1 MLRRVLLL
9 SILPISAWGAGPT
22 ATETARAVRDAG
34 LDPDQC
40 YRVRDLSL
48 FKEDI
53 RLYFNDGYLIFA
65 KPVAGERIAA
75 VFTAA
80 DLEGG
85 DGEMLLL
92 PPVRAERQS
101 LARFT
106 GSPNLD
112 EHFRAAVLMF
122 TDSSG
127 RDLLASIEKQG
138 SARKA
143 PEMAPML
150 SEQWSPVMSNILDSF
165 APRIAGDLLS
175 PGRPDGLL
183 FAAIGGKTLGN
194 FDVVYDPA
202 ATEQILAGQ
211 LMERNQRISYDIW
224 TSFVAR
230 RFRTA
235 ATPPEAFGFSLTKFR
250 IEATLDD
257 NLGLRATTR
266 VTVKIGSR
274 PLRAFAFQISRA
286 EQVTAARIDGVP
298 AELLT
303 RESARSRA
311 LRADENEVFLV
322 TSSELLAARS
332 THQME
337 FEHDGDI
344 ITSPGNGVYAV
355 RARSN
360 WYPRSGSAFA
370 DYELAFSYPK
380 RLTLVTAGDIVL
392 DRVEGDTRITERRT
406 PTPIRVAGFNLGTYE
421 KSSINAAGLTVDVF
435 GNRRLDPAL
444 QPPPRAA
451 TFTQM
456 VQPPRGPRREEIT
469 TIIQNVPPPDPLA
482 RLNTVAADVA
492 ACFQYYSGLFGPP
505 PLKTL
510 TVSPIPGTFGQG
522 FPGLVYLSTLS
533 YLDPRE
539 RPAGVRNDTLQTF
552 FSDLMVAHEV
562 AHQWWGNV
570 VTSKSYQDEW
580 LMEALAHYS
589 ALMWIEKKK
598 GSKALEEVMAD
609 FQRELLHTGE
619 DGQSLESAGPV
630 TWGYRLEAAKS
641 AEAFRVITYEK
652 GAWVLHMLRKRIGN
666 DRFLKVLAE
675 LRKQYEFRGVSSA
688 DLLDL
693 VKKSLPPG
701 VSADSME
708 SFFDN
713 WVYSTGIPTL
723 RVKYSV
729 KASPKV
735 DAPSWRVSGTL
746 EQSGVDENF
755 SVDVP
760 VEIQFAKGPAQTVW
774 VRTSNEPSGF
784 SATLK
789 QVPLKVSVPVGSSV
803 LAVRK

>member
-1 MLRRVLLL
+1 VLRRVLLL

-522 FPGLVYLSTLS
+522 FPGLVYLSTVS
-533 YLDPRE
+533 YLDPQE

>member
-1 MLRRVLLL
+1 VFRRVLLL
-9 SILPISAWGAGPT
+9 SILPICAWAAGPT

-34 LDPDQC
+34 LDPEQC

-48 FKEDI
+48 YKDDI

-80 DLEGG
+80 DVEGG
-85 DGEMLLL
+85 DGEILLL
-92 PPVRAERQS
+92 PPLRAERQS

-106 GSPNLD
+106 GTPNLN

-127 RDLLASIEKQG
+127 RDLLESIEKG
-138 SARKA
+138 SVRKA
-143 PEMAPML
+143 PEMGPLLA
-150 SEQWSPVMSNILDSF
+150 EQWAPTVSNILDSF

-183 FAAIGGKTLGN
+183 FAAIAGKMLGN

-211 LMERNQRISYDIW
+211 LMERNQRFSYDIW

-230 RFRTA
+230 RFRKTG
-235 ATPPEAFGFSLTKFR
+235 TPFEASGFSLTKFR
-250 IEATLDD
+250 IEAALDES
-257 NLGLRATTR
+257 LRLRATTR
-266 VTVKIGSR
+266 ATVKIGSL
-274 PLRAFAFQISRA
+274 PLRAFAFEISRA
-286 EQVTAARIDGVP
+286 EEVTAARIDGVP

-322 TSSELLAARS
+322 TSPELLAAGS

-337 FEHDGDI
+337 FEHEGDI

-360 WYPRSGSAFA
+360 WYPHSGSAFA
-370 DYELAFSYPK
+370 DYELAFNYPK
-380 RLTLVTAGDIVL
+380 RLTLVTTGDIVS
-392 DRVEGDTRITERRT
+392 DRVEGDSRITERRT
-406 PTPIRVAGFNLGTYE
+406 LTPIRVAGFNLGTYQ
-421 KSSINAAGLTVDVF
+421 KTSITAAGLTVDVF
-435 GNRRLDPAL
+435 GNRGLDPAL
-444 QPPPRAA
+444 QPPPR
-451 TFTQM
+451 TTTVTQM
-456 VQPPRGPRREEIT
+456 VQPPRGPRREELT

-533 YLDPRE
+533 YLDPLE
-539 RPAGVRNDTLQTF
+539 RPAGLRSATLQTF

-570 VTSKSYQDEW
+570 VTGKSYQDEW
-580 LMEALAHYS
+580 LMEGLAHYS

-598 GSKALEEVMAD
+598 GSKALEDVMAD

-666 DRFLKVLAE
+666 ERFLKVLAE

-688 DLLDL
+688 DLLEL
-693 VKKSLPPG
+693 VKESLPPG

-729 KASPKV
+729 KASAKGNV
-735 DAPSWRVSGTL
+735 PSWKVSGTL
-746 EQSGVDENF
+746 EQSAVDENF

-760 VEIQFAKGPAQTVW
+760 VEIQFAKGPTQTLW

-784 SATLK
+784 SATVK
-789 QVPLKVSVPVGSSV
+789 QAPLKLSVPAGTSI

>member
-1 MLRRVLLL
+1 MVRKVLLL
-9 SILPISAWGAGPT
+9 SILPVCAWAAGPS
-22 ATETARAVRDAG
+22 AADTARAVRDAG
-34 LDPDQC
+34 LDPEQC

-48 FKEDI
+48 YKEDI
-53 RLYFNDGYLIFA
+53 RLYFNDGYLIFS

-75 VFTAA
+75 VFSA
-80 DLEGG
+80 DVEGG
-85 DGEMLLL
+85 DGEILLL
-92 PPVRAERQS
+92 PPLRAERQS

-122 TDSSG
+122 TDGSG
-127 RDLLASIEKQG
+127 RDLLESIEKQG
-138 SARKA
+138 FGRKA
-143 PEMAPML
+143 PEMAPL
-150 SEQWSPVMSNILDSF
+150 LAEQWAPVVSNILDSF

-175 PGRPDGLL
+175 PGRTDGFLL
-183 FAAIGGKTLGN
+183 SALSGKTLGN

-211 LMERNQRISYDIW
+211 LMERNQRVVYDIW

-235 ATPPEAFGFSLTKFR
+235 AGKPAEGGFTLTKFR
-250 IEATLDD
+250 IEASLDE
-257 NLGLRATTR
+257 NLRLRATTR
-266 VTVKIGSR
+266 ATVKIGSS
-274 PLRAFAFQISRA
+274 PLRAFAFEISRA
-286 EQVTAARIDGVP
+286 EQITAARIDGLP

-322 TSSELLAARS
+322 TSPELLAPAS

-337 FEHDGDI
+337 FEHEGDL
-344 ITSPGNGVYAV
+344 ITSPGNGVYSV
-355 RARSN
+355 GARSN
-360 WYPRSGSAFA
+360 WYPRSGAAFA
-370 DYELAFSYPK
+370 DYELLFRYPQ
-380 RLTLVTAGDIVL
+380 RLTLVTPGDIVA
-392 DRVEGDTRITERRT
+392 DRTEGDWRITERRT
-406 PTPIRVAGFNLGTYE
+406 PTAIRVAGFNLGAYE
-421 KSSINAAGLTVDVF
+421 KSSITAAGLTVDVF
-435 GNRRLDPAL
+435 GNRGLDPAL
-444 QPPPRAA
+444 QPPPR
-451 TFTQM
+451 TTIVTQLI
-456 VQPPRGPRREEIT
+456 QPVARGPRRVETT
-469 TIIQNVPPPDPLA
+469 TIVQNVPPPDPLA
-482 RLNTVAADVA
+482 RLKAVAIDVA
-492 ACFQYYSGLFGPP
+492 ACFQYFSGLFGAP

-522 FPGLVYLSTLS
+522 FPGLVYLSTVS
-533 YLDPRE
+533 YLDPQE
-539 RPAGVRNDTLQTF
+539 RPAATRNATLQTF

-562 AHQWWGNV
+562 AHQWWGNI
-570 VTSKSYQDEW
+570 VTGKSYQDEW

-598 GSKALEEVMAD
+598 GPKALEEVMAD
-609 FQRELLHTGE
+609 FQRDLLKTGE
-619 DGQSLESAGPV
+619 DGQNVEAAGPV

-641 AEAFRVITYEK
+641 ADAFRAITYEK
-652 GAWVLHMLRKRIGN
+652 GAWVLHMLRKRLGN

-675 LRKQYEFRGVSSA
+675 LRRQYEFRGASTA
-688 DLLDL
+688 DLLEL

-723 RVKYSV
+723 RLRYSV
-729 KASPKV
+729 KASAKASV
-735 DAPSWRVSGTL
+735 PSWKVSGTL
-746 EQSGVDENF
+746 EQSAVDENF
-755 SVDVP
+755 SVDIP
-760 VEIQFAKGPAQTVW
+760 VEIQFAKGAPQTVW

-789 QVPLKVSVPVGSSV
+789 QLPLKVGIPAGSGV

>member
-1 MLRRVLLL
+1 MFRRVLLL
-9 SILPISAWGAGPT
+9 SILPICAWAAGPT

-34 LDPDQC
+34 LDPEQC

-48 FKEDI
+48 YKDDI

-80 DLEGG
+80 DVEGG
-85 DGEMLLL
+85 DGEILLL
-92 PPVRAERQS
+92 PPLRAERQS

-106 GSPNLD
+106 GTPNLN

-127 RDLLASIEKQG
+127 RDLLESIEKG
-138 SARKA
+138 SVRKA
-143 PEMAPML
+143 PEMGPLLA
-150 SEQWSPVMSNILDSF
+150 EQWAPTVSNILDSF

-183 FAAIGGKTLGN
+183 FAAIAGKMLGN

-211 LMERNQRISYDIW
+211 LMERNQRFSYDIW

-230 RFRTA
+230 RFRTTG
-235 ATPPEAFGFSLTKFR
+235 TPFEASGFSLTKFR
-250 IEATLDD
+250 IEAALDES
-257 NLGLRATTR
+257 LRLRATTR
-266 VTVKIGSR
+266 ATVKIGSL
-274 PLRAFAFQISRA
+274 PLRAFAFEISRA
-286 EQVTAARIDGVP
+286 EEVTAARIDGVP

-322 TSSELLAARS
+322 TSPELLAAGS

-337 FEHDGDI
+337 FEHEGDI

-360 WYPRSGSAFA
+360 WYPHSGSAFA
-370 DYELAFSYPK
+370 DYELAFNYPK
-380 RLTLVTAGDIVL
+380 RLTLVTTGDIVS
-392 DRVEGDTRITERRT
+392 DRVEGDSRITERRT
-406 PTPIRVAGFNLGTYE
+406 LTPIRVAGFNLGTYQ
-421 KSSINAAGLTVDVF
+421 KTSITAAGLTVDVF
-435 GNRRLDPAL
+435 GNRGLDPAL
-444 QPPPRAA
+444 QPPPRA
-451 TFTQM
+451 TTVTQM
-456 VQPPRGPRREEIT
+456 VQPPRGPRREELT

-533 YLDPRE
+533 YLDPLE
-539 RPAGVRNDTLQTF
+539 RPAGLRSATLQTF

-570 VTSKSYQDEW
+570 VTGKSYQDEW
-580 LMEALAHYS
+580 LMEGLAHYS

-598 GSKALEEVMAD
+598 GSKALEDVMAD
-609 FQRELLHTGE
+609 FQRELLHIGE

-630 TWGYRLEAAKS
+630 TWGYRLEAARS

-666 DRFLKVLAE
+666 ERFLKVLAE

-688 DLLDL
+688 DLLEL
-693 VKKSLPPG
+693 VKESLPPG

-729 KASPKV
+729 KASAKGNV
-735 DAPSWRVSGTL
+735 PSWKVSGTL
-746 EQSGVDENF
+746 EQSAVDENF

-760 VEIQFAKGPAQTVW
+760 VEIQFAKGPTQTLW

-784 SATLK
+784 SATVK
-789 QVPLKVSVPVGSSV
+789 QAPLKLSVPAGTSI

>member
-1 MLRRVLLL
+1 VFRRVLLL
-9 SILPISAWGAGPT
+9 SILPVCAWAAGPT

-34 LDPDQC
+34 LDPEQC

-48 FKEDI
+48 YKDDI

-80 DLEGG
+80 DVEGG
-85 DGEMLLL
+85 DGEILLL
-92 PPVRAERQS
+92 PPLRAERQS

-106 GSPNLD
+106 GTPNLN

-127 RDLLASIEKQG
+127 RDLLESIEKG
-138 SARKA
+138 SVRKA
-143 PEMAPML
+143 PEMGPLLA
-150 SEQWSPVMSNILDSF
+150 EQWAPTVSNILDSF

-183 FAAIGGKTLGN
+183 FAAIAGKMLGN

-211 LMERNQRISYDIW
+211 LMERNQRFSYDIW

-230 RFRTA
+230 RFRTTG
-235 ATPPEAFGFSLTKFR
+235 TPFEASGFSLTKFR
-250 IEATLDD
+250 IEAALDES
-257 NLGLRATTR
+257 LRLRATTR
-266 VTVKIGSR
+266 ATVKIGSL
-274 PLRAFAFQISRA
+274 PLRAFAFEISRA
-286 EQVTAARIDGVP
+286 EEVTAARIDGVP

-322 TSSELLAARS
+322 TSPELLAAGS

-337 FEHDGDI
+337 FEHEGDI

-360 WYPRSGSAFA
+360 WYPHSGSAFA
-370 DYELAFSYPK
+370 DYELAFNYPK
-380 RLTLVTAGDIVL
+380 RLTLVTTGDIVS
-392 DRVEGDTRITERRT
+392 DRVEGDSRITERRT
-406 PTPIRVAGFNLGTYE
+406 LTPIRVAGFNLGTYQ
-421 KSSINAAGLTVDVF
+421 KTSITAAGLTVDVF
-435 GNRRLDPAL
+435 GNRGLDPAL
-444 QPPPRAA
+444 QPPPR
-451 TFTQM
+451 TTTVTQM
-456 VQPPRGPRREEIT
+456 VQPPRGPRREELT

-533 YLDPRE
+533 YLDPLE
-539 RPAGVRNDTLQTF
+539 RPAGLRSATLQTF

-570 VTSKSYQDEW
+570 VTGKSYQDDW
-580 LMEALAHYS
+580 LMEGLAHYS

-598 GSKALEEVMAD
+598 GSKALEDVMAD

-666 DRFLKVLAE
+666 ERFLKVLAE

-688 DLLDL
+688 DLLEL
-693 VKKSLPPG
+693 VKESLPPG

-729 KASPKV
+729 KASAKGNV
-735 DAPSWRVSGTL
+735 PSWKVSGTL
-746 EQSGVDENF
+746 EQSAVDENF

-760 VEIQFAKGPAQTVW
+760 VEIQFAKGPTQTLW

-784 SATLK
+784 SATVK
-789 QVPLKVSVPVGSSV
+789 QAPLKLSVPAGTSI